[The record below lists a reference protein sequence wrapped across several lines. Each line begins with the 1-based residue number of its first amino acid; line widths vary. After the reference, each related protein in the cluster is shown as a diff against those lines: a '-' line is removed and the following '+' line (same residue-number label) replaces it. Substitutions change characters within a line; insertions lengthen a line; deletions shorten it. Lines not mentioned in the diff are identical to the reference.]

1 MGDSFELRICKDTS
15 GVSYGYT
22 VFNVTKNEPV
32 IEGDGYSSEEEIISD
47 IRYLAQAYMEASK
60 PKNILTSFK
69 QE

>member
-1 MGDSFELRICKDTS
+1 MGDLFELRIYKDTS
-15 GVSYGYT
+15 KVTYGYT
-22 VFNVTKNEPV
+22 VFDVGKNEPV
-32 IEGDGYSSEEEIISD
+32 IEGDGYSSVEEVISD